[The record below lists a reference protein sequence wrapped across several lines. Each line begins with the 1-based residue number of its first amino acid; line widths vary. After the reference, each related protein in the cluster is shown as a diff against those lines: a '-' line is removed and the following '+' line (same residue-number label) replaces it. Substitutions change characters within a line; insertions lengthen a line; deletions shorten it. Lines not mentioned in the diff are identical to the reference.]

1 MRFVMVVVIGLLGGV
16 VVHIAAVLSFPSVG
30 GRDLWQAMEV
40 YGPERTF
47 NLIPVPVPGA
57 ETIAHL
63 DPHMVHAVC
72 RIDLSDGP
80 DRILASLDANFWSLG
95 VLDAQGRSLFSLNS
109 GTPVTRELD
118 ILLIKTTD
126 LTALRR
132 DPPRVLEDS
141 VVIDLGVDM
150 IVVVLRAF
158 APGPA
163 LATEMFGQL
172 AEANCD
178 APFDLAPPPGEDGI
192 GLIPPGAAAE

>member
-1 MRFVMVVVIGLLGGV
+1 MRFVMIVVIGLLGGV
-16 VVHIAAVLSFPSVG
+16 VVHIAAVLSLPSVG
-30 GRDLWQAMEV
+30 GRDLWLAMEV
-40 YGPERTF
+40 YGLERTF
-47 NLIPVPVPGA
+47 NLIPAPAPGA
-57 ETIAHL
+57 ESIAYL
-63 DPHMVHAVC
+63 DPHMAHAVC

-80 DRILASLDANFWSLG
+80 SRILAHLDADFWSLG

-109 GTPVTRELD
+109 GTPVSRELD
-118 ILLIKTTD
+118 VLLIKTPD

-150 IVVVLRAF
+150 IVIVLRAF
-158 APGPA
+158 APGPGFV
-163 LATEMFGQL
+163 TEMFGQF

-178 APFDLAPPPGEDGI
+178 APFDLSPPDEDGI